1 MGEQQIDV
9 FLDTFRLLLEGALLC
24 LNDGKVFNEKIN
36 EIEQCLLDASPSL
49 VSQLGRQSFNFEEV
63 EKMRTINVLINELE
77 LKSNAKLN
85 WFQDLDKHLKRTL
98 ANDI

>member
-1 MGEQQIDV
+1 MTKRNLDV
-9 FLDTFRLLLEGALLC
+9 FLDTFKALLEGALLC
-24 LNDGKVFNEKIN
+24 LNDGKLFNEKIR
-36 EIEQCLLDASPSL
+36 EVEQTLLDASPEL
-49 VSQLGRQSFNFEEV
+49 VTQLGQNSIESDQVKKINF
-63 EKMRTINVLINELE
+63 IISLIQELE

>member
-1 MGEQQIDV
+1 MTERNLDV
-9 FLDTFRLLLEGALLC
+9 FLDTFKPLLEGALSC
-24 LNDGKVFNEKIN
+24 LNDGKIFNKKIH
-36 EIEQCLLDASPSL
+36 EVEQALLDASPEL
-49 VSQLGRQSFNFEEV
+49 VSQLGQHSIESDQVKKINF
-63 EKMRTINVLINELE
+63 IISLIQELE